1 MSTHRSC
8 CCEDDCQGVIGF
20 DIYTTQIQNFSI
32 VKADGRYFNEYAVKS
47 SQVYDHIAF
56 FPTLEYNY
64 NKDYPWREANTP
76 HWLNSSK
83 PALFYNGALSEFGTL
98 DLYAECPWVNPR
110 NVNKD
115 PVETKWITPTG
126 LYLLHGTRPGQYSTS
141 VYYDP
146 SRTTPRYLPEK
157 YKNSSFRTLPKNHY
171 EYGQPVD
178 ELLAASVMPHLFTS
192 QPGRFVLQTHSEL
205 PGNHYVGM
213 VNGCLACLP
222 YPEDHPNYW
231 ANPLNHLSPKT
242 PIPNV
247 SFADFIVASGVL
259 PSGNQ
264 LTSRDIADNYIAEPW
279 KNQPIFATGLL
290 GFDSFLNADYGH
302 LSDYRL
308 RTYDRTY
315 TPRFLG
321 ELDFLYDSFLK
332 PEVQGLIINI
342 NNNVVPPGETQI
354 DRDYSLSKSGAIQYP
369 EEFGY
374 VRRAISE
381 IPFSNGILNSGFTRL
396 GFIFPCKL
404 TAYEIETHKDLKPVP
419 SGTSYPLEY
428 NTANSTIAN
437 FGFHYTLPWAQPQ
450 TWKPPDEEYFIRGE
464 NVFQKDDYFPKAA
477 KYMQNRPPVY
487 FKMPKRGRIFTGP
500 LFAQNRWERGGTYF
514 GKYANRG
521 HYSTEYAI
529 PFQGKP
535 QYDPNTQFGGKTGGV
550 TMANWTQAGWLTWSG
565 NTSAPTSLLT
575 DPENKIYFDAEI
587 AAFKKMVDC
596 CKRESKQK
604 NNCVDGKR
612 VTTCT
617 DLGTK
622 IWKEKYPQQLCT
634 DPPPPCGARKLVWSV
649 YETVSGNESL
659 TSYIDDVPL
668 AWGDFILYED
678 EKDFAG
684 STYELIT
691 RWTRQDYYKNRCDG
705 FDAGVDGTTAGM
717 TWREMQGLEWT
728 PLYPE
733 TKSLKKQIFE
743 KEHPEGSPP
752 SPYIAV
758 PNRYYSAILLKRGAD
773 GSIILDEDGFAVYEE
788 SPTFFPC
795 VNKFY
800 NNKVYTNLVCDL
812 AWIMNRYGY
821 FRSYQGISAGNHW
834 YIQGSTTQ
842 TSTPPDVDSDFKNP
856 DNYNLGTTGQYG
868 GTCGT
873 LPHWYW
879 EEDNNNI
886 YYFPNTNITDNLM
899 YTPSDLW
906 LETSATFLYHSWA
919 EISNTQKN
927 RVPQYVWFISCSVPQ
942 YHKKSDQPKTIDG
955 INIDGE
961 LTGLGHSKNMGL
973 FNPCK
978 LDSYGVSG
986 PETIKIIQGITTP
999 NMTKDVKK
1007 AYKLAHGCT
1016 HCNESIFVIQMPG
1029 NTQRPSLG
1037 GDTSVYFYT
1046 KLNILSPYR
1055 YDNLYTRIIQL
1066 YKPKVSFPGYYRH
1079 AAYGDFWSYPGFP
1092 GTGLNNEMVC
1102 LGDVISLDFNWFI
1115 SKSCPQCAF
1124 LLEYYLND
1132 VDPECLIGESFD
1144 PFTPAERVQFNIPRS
1159 TPNGQSYETL
1169 GLTNPRIPYFR
1180 KIGMSDIKYF
1190 ACFGAEE
1197 HDYMERW
1204 AISLQDG
1211 VLFGTDVPFPD
1222 KDNRCVCAAGTWTN
1236 EQGQSGNLGA
1246 CCYGDGDCEDG
1257 LVRSVC
1263 EQGNDGTWIEC
1274 ATCNENQCP

>member
-47 SQVYDHIAF
+47 SEIYDVDAF
-56 FPTLEYNY
+56 FSNYEYNY
-64 NKDYPWREANTP
+64 NKDYPWQQAFTP
-76 HWLNSSK
+76 HWLNSTK
-83 PALFYNGALSEFGTL
+83 RAINFINGSIFSAFENNQ
-98 DLYAECPWVNPR
+98 DIYAECPWVNPR

-115 PVETKWITPTG
+115 PVETKWITPIG
-126 LYLLHGTRPGQYSTS
+126 LFTLHGTRPGQYNTP
-141 VYYDP
+141 VYYDA
-146 SRTTPRYLPEK
+146 SRTTPRYIPQK
-157 YKNSSFRTLPKNHY
+157 YKTSSFRTFPKNHFQ
-171 EYGQPVD
+171 YGQPVD

-290 GFDSFLNADYGH
+290 GFGYINADYGH

-332 PEVQGLIINI
+332 PEVQGLIIDI
-342 NNNVVPPGETQI
+342 NNFFNPPKETQI
-354 DRDYSLSKSGAIQYP
+354 DRVYSLSKSGAIQYP

-374 VRRAISE
+374 IRRSVSE
-381 IPFSNGILNSGFTRL
+381 SVFAREILKSGFSDL

-428 NTANSTIAN
+428 NTTNSTLVD
-437 FGFHYTLPWAQPQ
+437 FGLHYTLPWTHPN
-450 TWKPPDEEYFIRGE
+450 TWKPREQEEFFQNE
-464 NVFQKDDYFPKAA
+464 DVFQKIDFHPKAA
-477 KYMQNRPPVY
+477 KYMQNRPPIY

-649 YETVSGNESL
+649 YETVSGHGSL
-659 TSYIDDVPL
+659 TSYIDDIPL

-684 STYELIT
+684 STYELVT

-705 FDAGVDGTTAGM
+705 FDAGVDGTAAGM

-752 SPYIAV
+752 SLYIVV
-758 PNRYYSAILLKRGAD
+758 PNRYYSAILVKRGAD
-773 GSIILDEDGFAVYEE
+773 GRIILDEDGFVVYEE

-800 NNKVYTNLVCDL
+800 NDRVYTDLVCDL
-812 AWIMNRYGY
+812 AWGMNRNGY
-821 FRSYQGISAGNHW
+821 FRSYQGITAGDHW
-834 YIQGSTTQ
+834 YIQESTTQ
-842 TSTPPDVDSDFKNP
+842 SPPESSDDFKNP
-856 DNYNLGTTGQYG
+856 DNYNLGTTGEFVG
-868 GTCGT
+868 DCGT

-879 EEDNNNI
+879 EEDRNNI
-886 YYFPNTNITDNLM
+886 YYFPNTNINSYGML
-899 YTPSDLW
+899 TPSSSQYDTYG
-906 LETSATFLYHSWA
+906 TSFYDQWA
-919 EISNTQKN
+919 ELENTQKN
-927 RVPQYVWFISCSVPQ
+927 KVPQYVWFISCSVPQ
-942 YHKKSDQPKTIDG
+942 YHKKLDQPKTVDG
-955 INIDGE
+955 VRIEGE
-961 LTGLGHSKNMGL
+961 LSGLGHSKNMGL

-986 PETIKIIQGITTP
+986 PETVKMIQGITSP

-1007 AYKLAHGCT
+1007 IYKLAHGCT
-1016 HCNESIFVIQMPG
+1016 FCNNSIFVIQMPG
-1029 NTQRPSLG
+1029 
-1037 GDTSVYFYT
+1037 DTDNSCPDSSVYFHT
-1046 KLNILSPYR
+1046 KLNVFFPGSGDPAFLRNSPY
-1055 YDNLYTRIIQL
+1055 YWLY
-1066 YKPKVSFPGYYRH
+1066 YFAYFPRVWFDRWPRDDRWFVKNSG
-1079 AAYGDFWSYPGFP
+1079 A
-1092 GTGLNNEMVC
+1092 VC
-1102 LGDVISLDFNWFI
+1102 LGDVFSSDISWYYPQKTCGI
-1115 SKSCPQCAF
+1115 SSYVLRLAIQNQEDPSC
-1124 LLEYYLND
+1124 LL
-1132 VDPECLIGESFD
+1132 GESFD
-1144 PFTPAERVQFNIPRS
+1144 VFSPAERTQFSIPS
-1159 TPNGQSYETL
+1159 SVHTGQSYETL

-1197 HDYMERW
+1197 HDYLERW
-1204 AISLQDG
+1204 AINLQDA

-1274 ATCNENQCP
+1274 ATCNENRCP